1 MIPSQ
6 ITVNPSQSSSSR
18 TKGRLIVIVPGCLTD
33 PARLARW
40 VSQLASRRSKDI
52 LFLTLSDKSDD
63 ALTLNRQQVTLGI
76 VARQIFVAVD
86 TQTIPSANWLD
97 TIHLICTP
105 QDEWVCLT
113 EHIVSTG
120 RFQKRPLASVLGQ
133 RFTLPVI
140 TLTGFIEPAS
150 RQPHP
155 VRRAVFAWAGSF
167 LILGLFL
174 ALEINTAQFL
184 QGVTGQI
191 LLILAILVEGYLLL
205 AWNNWIG

>member
-6 ITVNPSQSSSSR
+6 IAVTPSQPASGR

-40 VSQLASRRSKDI
+40 VSELAARRSKDI

-63 ALTLNRQQVTLGI
+63 ALALNRQQVTLGI
-76 VARQIFVAVD
+76 IAHQVFVAVD

-97 TIHLICTP
+97 TLHLICNP
-105 QDEWVCLT
+105 QDEWVCLN
-113 EHIVSTG
+113 EHTVSTG
-120 RFQKRPLASVLGQ
+120 RFQKKPLASVLGE

-140 TLTGFIEPAS
+140 TLTGFLEPAS

-155 VRRAVFAWAGSF
+155 VRKAVFAWAGSF
-167 LILGLFL
+167 LILALFL
-174 ALEINTAQFL
+174 ALEINTTQFL
-184 QGVTGQI
+184 QGIAGQI

-205 AWNNWIG
+205 AWNSWIG